1 MRIMPMKSRTELG
14 KGCIVALI
22 RLSPSHVS
30 VTSVGISDIC
40 LSKTLLPTGLY
51 LAKHFKTISSDF
63 VLLIS
68 FLMLALTAT
77 QSSSTFYSSQDK
89 NYV

>member
-1 MRIMPMKSRTELG
+1 MPMKSSTELG
-14 KGCIVALI
+14 KGLIVTLI
-22 RLSPSHVS
+22 RLNPSHVS
-30 VTSVGISDIC
+30 VISVVIPDIC

-51 LAKHFKTISSDF
+51 LAKHFKTIFSDF

-68 FLMLALTAT
+68 IPMLALKAT
-77 QSSSTFYSSQDK
+77 KSSSRFYFSQDK